1 MYAEGR
7 GVPCLLAVQQD
18 ASGQAREIGLAY
30 ACAIGGGRA
39 GILSTTFKE
48 ETETDLFGEQAVL
61 CGGITELVKAGYD
74 TLVEAGYQP
83 EIAYFECLNEM
94 KLIVDMIYEGG
105 IGWMRYSVSDT
116 AKYGDL
122 TAGKKV
128 IDERVRQTMK
138 ELLADVRDGSFA
150 KDWILENQC
159 GRPRMKKW
167 MEREQA
173 HSIEAVG
180 KELRAMMPW
189 MDAKS
194 APTS

>member
-1 MYAEGR
+1 
-7 GVPCLLAVQQD
+7 
-18 ASGQAREIGLAY
+18 
-30 ACAIGGGRA
+30 
-39 GILSTTFKE
+39 
-48 ETETDLFGEQAVL
+48 
-61 CGGITELVKAGYD
+61 
-74 TLVEAGYQP
+74 
-83 EIAYFECLNEM
+83 
-94 KLIVDMIYEGG
+94 
-105 IGWMRYSVSDT
+105 MRYSVSDT